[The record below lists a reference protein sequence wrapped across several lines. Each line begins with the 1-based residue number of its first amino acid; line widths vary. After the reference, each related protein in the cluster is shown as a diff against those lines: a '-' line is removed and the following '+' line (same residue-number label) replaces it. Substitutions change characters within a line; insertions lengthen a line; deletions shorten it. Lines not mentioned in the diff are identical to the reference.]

1 MLTAFMQTTK
11 TVHNAS
17 SASSIICLLSF
28 CGVLFANNNMHGGN
42 AKRRCSILPIYFKRR
57 EKRCVC
63 MCVCVCVWG
72 GGGKETDFCICLPF
86 VTFKTASR
94 RNTLKSSSVVNQT
107 GVSQCKL
114 YSFYRLI
121 FRLRQFETTAFWTQK
136 TRI

>member
-42 AKRRCSILPIYFKRR
+42 AERRCSILPTYFKRR

-63 MCVCVCVWG
+63 VCG
-72 GGGKETDFCICLPF
+72 GGG
-86 VTFKTASR
+86 
-94 RNTLKSSSVVNQT
+94 LKRQTSVFF
-107 GVSQCKL
+107 SPL
-114 YSFYRLI
+114 LH
-121 FRLRQFETTAFWTQK
+121 LRQPPEGI
-136 TRI
+136 R